1 MAKKM
6 KLVQRDPQ
14 EVQALYIKLMTFLL
28 ENPDYQYVEDTTGL
42 HIAIPAIKIV
52 EDSGIITPPK
62 KSLITK

>member
-1 MAKKM
+1 MAKKF
-6 KLVQRDPQ
+6 KLVQRDQ
-14 EVQALYIKLMTFLL
+14 KEVQDLYIKLMTFLM

-62 KSLITK
+62 QSLVTK